1 MNTPLCRLRRL
12 PPSLE
17 SLRDSE
23 GGRSRRGGAALAR
36 VRWHEPRLCQR
47 LGRFY
52 QSLKCKRRLGPP
64 FSLRAVDQ
72 AATIRPLTPA
82 STLSDLS
89 VLAV

>member
-36 VRWHEPRLCQR
+36 EPWRGPRQLLLLRVGYIACQR
-47 LGRFY
+47 IN
-52 QSLKCKRRLGPP
+52 
-64 FSLRAVDQ
+64 D
-72 AATIRPLTPA
+72 
-82 STLSDLS
+82 
-89 VLAV
+89 